1 MPIAYRGENTLKNG
15 LYEKLMQMHGAS
27 DCDRE
32 AMLDIIFSNRTF
44 DIAFMGDV
52 GGINALLVQSASSS
66 APEHADLL
74 AEHATEIELIVDR
87 YQTALLK
94 QEPLSE
100 VGG

>member
-1 MPIAYRGENTLKNG
+1 M
-15 LYEKLMQMHGAS
+15 KLMVIRGAC
-27 DCDRE
+27 DDDRE
-32 AMLDIIFSNRTF
+32 AMLDIIFNNRTF
-44 DIAFMGDV
+44 DISFMGDV

-94 QEPLSE
+94 QKPLSE